1 VYVCSEGTFIPEYTC
16 VAKNVEVS
24 CNSRIEG
31 KNMIIIGGSDQD
43 LTKFIKAEIYRIKKL
58 SKLSPNLTTNFDALE
73 SMVISNPVI

>member
-1 VYVCSEGTFIPEYTC
+1 
-16 VAKNVEVS
+16 
-24 CNSRIEG
+24 
-31 KNMIIIGGSDQD
+31 MIIIGGSDQD